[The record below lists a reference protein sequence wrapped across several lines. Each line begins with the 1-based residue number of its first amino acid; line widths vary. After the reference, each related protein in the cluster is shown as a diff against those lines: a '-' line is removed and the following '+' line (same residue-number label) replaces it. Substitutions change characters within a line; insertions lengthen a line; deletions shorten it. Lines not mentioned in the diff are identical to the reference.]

1 MKEQEAATA
10 VEKVYIV
17 YPQFEEKIAEL
28 KAEGYPVSEHEAER
42 LLALHDL
49 SILDSEDEARFSGIA
64 QIASTVC
71 GTRMSAIS
79 LIDLERQWFKAKVGL
94 PVRETPREHSFC
106 QYAIMRDDILE
117 VTDAPSD
124 PRFED
129 NPLVTGEPNI
139 RFYAGVPLLDVNN
152 RPMGSLCVIND
163 KPMRLSPQQKQA
175 LRSLGREVTMMMEVR
190 KRDRLIE
197 QLQDEQAA
205 KD

>member
-1 MKEQEAATA
+1 MNEKNVVSA
-10 VEKVYIV
+10 VDKVCIV
-17 YPQFEEKIAEL
+17 YPQFEAKIDEL
-28 KAEGYPVSEHEAER
+28 KAEGYPVSEREAER

-49 SILDSEDEARFSGIA
+49 SILDSGDEARFSGIV

-94 PVRETPREHSFC
+94 DVRETPREHSFC
-106 QYAIMRDDILE
+106 QHAIMRDDIFE
-117 VTDAPSD
+117 VADAPND

-129 NPLVTGEPNI
+129 NPLVTGAPNI
-139 RFYAGVPLLDVNN
+139 RFYAGVPLRDVNN

-175 LRSLGREVTMMMEVR
+175 LRSLGREVKMMMEVR

-197 QLQDEQAA
+197 QLQAEQQH
-205 KD
+205 